1 MMTTMRKEMRTRKKE
16 KMRMRRNGL
25 VNQKMLR
32 RQMSENGDCQ
42 TDVSPKTRAPDFRS
56 ALRETRVQSGPIVFD
71 GNDSIPAPATISI
84 EIPFHS
90 DIPLGNPLRG
100 VLVRNGMRSV
110 LKPTSS
116 LDTYPLAGCPSI
128 HLRVAPSSPPSKK
141 KAERAPS
148 SGGRSVTGR

>member
-1 MMTTMRKEMRTRKKE
+1 MMTTMRKEMTTRKKE
-16 KMRMRRNGL
+16 KMRMRRNGMG
-25 VNQKMLR
+25 NQRMLR

-42 TDVSPKTRAPDFRS
+42 TDVSPKTGVPHFRS
-56 ALRETRVQSGPIVFD
+56 ASKETRVQSGPIVFD

-110 LKPTSS
+110 LKPTSP
-116 LDTYPLAGCPSI
+116 LDTCSLAKCPSI
-128 HLRVAPSSPPSKK
+128 HRRVAPSSPPSNLWPKK
-141 KAERAPS
+141 KVERAPS
-148 SGGRSVTGR
+148 SG